1 MPDGVPAMVAAHLPD
16 DEPARLDALRRLEL
30 LDTPPD
36 ERFERLVRVASTALG
51 LPMAV
56 VSLIDADR
64 QWFKARIGI
73 DACET
78 TRDVSFCAHAILEPT
93 GVFVVSDALADP
105 RFADNPLVHEG
116 PRIRSYAGHVLR
128 DPAGRALGAL
138 AVADHA
144 PRQFDERELGL
155 LADLAALVEGEL
167 VAIDREAAGREIAR
181 LERSKH
187 ALLETF
193 TEGLV
198 LQDTSGAIVEWNT
211 AAERVLGLSADELG
225 GRTSVDPRWRCVQ
238 ADGSDWPGET
248 HPAMVAL
255 TTGVPVRDA
264 LMGVHR
270 PNGDL
275 VWMRVNSQPL
285 FDEGVATG
293 VFTAFQDITA
303 EITYERRSAAMAER
317 LSAAIEAGGVGTAL
331 LDGDGRITFVNT
343 ALADVLAAHTEE
355 LKGVE
360 LASFFQEADPVHRQL
375 EEVRTGVRTTIAA
388 DVCLSPRDPSAVTAL
403 RGMPATTDAR
413 WIRLNLSQLPDLDDG
428 GVMLAQITDITVRR
442 HLEADVARS
451 EELARVCLDVL
462 EQGIVFG
469 SPTAGVLRV
478 NPAARALLGLAP
490 EGEVPDALLDQW
502 TVLDQDLRELA
513 PHEQPVSRA
522 IATGEAIRDQM
533 VWLRRLDGD
542 FIRVRLSAMPF
553 GWTDE
558 VVVAFTDVTPYTR
571 LGDPR
576 PERVYAGHR

>member
-1 MPDGVPAMVAAHLPD
+1 
-16 DEPARLDALRRLEL
+16 
-30 LDTPPD
+30 
-36 ERFERLVRVASTALG
+36 
-51 LPMAV
+51 
-56 VSLIDADR
+56 
-64 QWFKARIGI
+64 
-73 DACET
+73 
-78 TRDVSFCAHAILEPT
+78 
-93 GVFVVSDALADP
+93 
-105 RFADNPLVHEG
+105 
-116 PRIRSYAGHVLR
+116 
-128 DPAGRALGAL
+128 
-138 AVADHA
+138 
-144 PRQFDERELGL
+144 
-155 LADLAALVEGEL
+155 
-167 VAIDREAAGREIAR
+167 
-181 LERSKH
+181 
-187 ALLETF
+187 
-193 TEGLV
+193 
-198 LQDTSGAIVEWNT
+198 
-211 AAERVLGLSADELG
+211 
-225 GRTSVDPRWRCVQ
+225 
-238 ADGSDWPGET
+238 
-248 HPAMVAL
+248 
-255 TTGVPVRDA
+255 
-264 LMGVHR
+264 
-270 PNGDL
+270 
-275 VWMRVNSQPL
+275 MRVNSQPL

-343 ALADVLAAHTEE
+343 ALADVLDAHTEE
-355 LKGVE
+355 LKGLE

-388 DVCLSPRDPSAVTAL
+388 DVCLSPRDSSAVTAL

-469 SPTAGVLRV
+469 SPTVGVLRV

-513 PHEQPVSRA
+513 PHERPVSRA

-558 VVVAFTDVTPYTR
+558 VVVAFTDITPYTR